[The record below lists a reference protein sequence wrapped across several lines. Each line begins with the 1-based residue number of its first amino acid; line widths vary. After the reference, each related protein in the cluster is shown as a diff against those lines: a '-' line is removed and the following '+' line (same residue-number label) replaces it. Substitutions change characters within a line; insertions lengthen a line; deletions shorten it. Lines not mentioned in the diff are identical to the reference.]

1 MDLFLV
7 LENLKKKTRNSDGET
22 LMLRNR
28 LKLFSMISPEQS
40 NLNEIIRG
48 YTDKHESLK
57 VEQILLKNLQDP
69 NIPKS
74 DLSQSIEKV
83 LLNSDMDT
91 ESEFESLLKAL
102 CGVVIELGQLTCHR
116 LMKSLAKLVYDSSIK
131 QTNSLFKLVQS
142 QDMLEDGQ
150 EDS

>member
-1 MDLFLV
+1 
-7 LENLKKKTRNSDGET
+7 
-22 LMLRNR
+22 
-28 LKLFSMISPEQS
+28 MISPEQS